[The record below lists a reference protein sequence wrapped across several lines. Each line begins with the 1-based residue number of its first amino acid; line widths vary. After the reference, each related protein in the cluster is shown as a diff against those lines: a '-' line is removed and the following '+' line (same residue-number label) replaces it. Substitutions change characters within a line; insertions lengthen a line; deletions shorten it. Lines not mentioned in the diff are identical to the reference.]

1 MPDLTVADVRPFV
14 PTLDL
19 DTSRSFYR
27 ALGWIEVWSDGGLAL
42 VSLGGR
48 QIMLQDRYVKDWAEN
63 FMLTVEVASADDWY
77 SHVSDVLAAGAY
89 GDARV
94 AEPQEE
100 GWARVTHVW
109 DPSGVLLHFAQFPK
123 AP

>member
-77 SHVSDVLAAGAY
+77 GHVSDVLATGAY